1 MTSAPRRTLL
11 AIMAC
16 CPLLSLAGCASP
28 PLRLYTL
35 GVPSDANIGEPHLSS
50 RAATIAIS
58 RVILPDY
65 LDSQDIITR
74 QGEEILRNARARW
87 ATRLSLGV
95 TDLLTNV
102 LSNKRPSA
110 MITDQPLAD
119 VATMRVQID
128 ISRFDVDTNGVA
140 TLDATWVVLPRD
152 PSLPLIRERTHLVA
166 TGDVG
171 SAAEVASLMRKLVI
185 QLAERVNTT
194 IPAAY

>member
-1 MTSAPRRTLL
+1 MTPAPRRTLL
-11 AIMAC
+11 AVMAC
-16 CPLLSLAGCASP
+16 CSLLSLAGCASP

-74 QGEEILRNARARW
+74 QGEEILRSARARW

-102 LSNKRPSA
+102 LSNKRPSEL
-110 MITDQPLAD
+110 ITDQPLAD

-140 TLDATWVVLPRD
+140 TLDATWAVLPRD
-152 PSLPLIRERTHLVA
+152 PNLPLTRERTHLVA

-171 SAAEVASLMRKLVI
+171 SAAEVASLMRGLVI
-185 QLAERVNTT
+185 RLAERVNAT
-194 IPAAY
+194 IPPTH